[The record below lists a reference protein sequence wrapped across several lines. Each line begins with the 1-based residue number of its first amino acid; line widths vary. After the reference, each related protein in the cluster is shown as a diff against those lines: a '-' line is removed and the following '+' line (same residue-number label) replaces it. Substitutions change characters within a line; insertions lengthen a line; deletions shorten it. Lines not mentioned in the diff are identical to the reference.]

1 MNHRTDRLWLVV
13 LLFGLAMYAGL
24 GTVLVMFAVVR

>member
-1 MNHRTDRLWLVV
+1 MNHRIDRLWLAV
-13 LLFGLAMYAGL
+13 LLFGLVMYAGL